1 ERRRLARESAA
12 SLRAELGKARVAKG
26 FRRWVRVGTAIGT
39 ALVVWYGARRALAGA
54 MTPGDVIVFT
64 QYLRNLYSPIGGIAE
79 LIIEL
84 AGALVCGER
93 LAEILET
100 RSHVHDMPDAVGAPA
115 FRGDVT
121 FERVTFG
128 YTSEEPVLRD
138 VSFTVQAGQTVALVG
153 SSGAG
158 KTTLVNLLLRFY
170 DPWDGRILVDGED
183 IRRFKLRSLRQRMG
197 VVLQE
202 AVLF

>member
-84 AGALVCGER
+84 AGALVLGGR
-93 LAEILET
+93 PAGIFPT
-100 RSHVHDMPDAVGAPA
+100 PRHAHHIPGGVWGPA
-115 FRGDVT
+115 FRAG
-121 FERVTFG
+121 
-128 YTSEEPVLRD
+128 
-138 VSFTVQAGQTVALVG
+138 VSV
-153 SSGAG
+153 
-158 KTTLVNLLLRFY
+158 RH
-170 DPWDGRILVDGED
+170 
-183 IRRFKLRSLRQRMG
+183 
-197 VVLQE
+197 
-202 AVLF
+202 